1 MHHADLVK
9 VTFLYHEH
17 LRARGNAL
25 TLKGV
30 VHLVE
35 AVVSEVLIPY
45 NLACAQFQQWV
56 LFVQEG
62 LLGVA
67 RKLCDFIRDE

>member
-1 MHHADLVK
+1 MYHADLIQVA
-9 VTFLYHEH
+9 FPYHEH

-45 NLACAQFQQWV
+45 NLACAQFQ
-56 LFVQEG
+56 
-62 LLGVA
+62 
-67 RKLCDFIRDE
+67 